1 MTVNEVIDRISMLRT
16 RADLSARALSLTINK
31 NPAYISQLESKNGF
45 EPSLSAILDIC
56 EVCGVT
62 PEEFFYHDMKSYK
75 LDMQVLE
82 FLKTLSETQKKAIMN
97 LYVK

>member
-1 MTVNEVIDRISMLRT
+1 MTVNEIIDRISIIRT

-31 NPAYISQLESKNGF
+31 NPAYIAQLESKKGF

-62 PEEFFYHDMKSYK
+62 PEEFFYHDMQAYK
-75 LDMQVLE
+75 TDMQVIE

-97 LYVK
+97 LYK

>member
-1 MTVNEVIDRISMLRT
+1 MTINEIIDRISVIRT
-16 RADLSARALSLTINK
+16 KADLSARALSMTINK

-62 PEEFFYHDMKSYK
+62 PEEFFYHDMNAYK
-75 LDMQVLE
+75 LDME
-82 FLKTLSETQKKAIMN
+82 FIDFLKTLSETQKKAIMN
-97 LYVK
+97 LYTK

>member
-1 MTVNEVIDRISMLRT
+1 MTVNEVIDRISIIRT

-31 NPAYISQLESKNGF
+31 NPAYIAQLESKKGF
-45 EPSLSAILDIC
+45 EPSLSAVLDIC

-62 PEEFFYHDMKSYK
+62 PEEFFYHDMQAYK
-75 LDMQVLE
+75 TDMQVIE

-97 LYVK
+97 LYK